1 MGIHK
6 EGHGIVI
13 KSFLLI
19 AVIVVAL
26 YFILGADYPFYISA
40 ASAAVLFFVI
50 MRFFRSPKR
59 IPIQDDSVI
68 IAPADGRIVIVK
80 EVYEGEY
87 LKRNCI
93 QVSIFMSIFNV
104 HVNWFPVKG
113 IVKYYKYHPGNY
125 LVAMHPKSSEKNERT
140 TIVVENDSTP
150 ILFRQIAG
158 LLARR
163 IVCYAK
169 EGNSINQGEQVGFI
183 KFGSRVDLFLPIE
196 SRIQVTR
203 GQKVKGTQTIIAK
216 LPEQATKATI
226 NETNTV
232 KSENIN
238 EGINIVEI

>member
-6 EGHGIVI
+6 EGHGII
-13 KSFLLI
+13 FKSFLLI

-26 YFILGADYPFYISA
+26 YFILGMGNAFYISA
-40 ASAAVLFFVI
+40 AAAALLFFIIV
-50 MRFFRSPKR
+50 RFFRSPKR
-59 IPIQDDSVI
+59 IPVQDNSAVL
-68 IAPADGRIVIVK
+68 APADGRIVIVK

-113 IVKYYKYHPGNY
+113 VVKYYKYHPGNY

-140 TIVVENDSTP
+140 TIVVDRDSTP
-150 ILFRQIAG
+150 VLFRQIAG

-169 EGNSINQGEQVGFI
+169 EGSVVTQGEQVGFI

-203 GQKVKGTQTIIAK
+203 GQKVKGTQTIIAR
-216 LPEQATKATI
+216 LPEPTE
-226 NETNTV
+226 NEP
-232 KSENIN
+232 KREADFPESEDIS
-238 EGINIVEI
+238 IVEV